1 MEKSFILCKFTPN
14 GDGLPDQCE
23 KLAISAD
30 KQQLEKYCL
39 ETLGGI
45 LYEFDSLDRPI
56 RPVKE
61 MWEDYYKII
70 SSEII
75 VLENKPNEKNVD
87 IIKGLLKWVKAQD
100 FDWDSDLDMIF
111 NPNFDEKNYNPK
123 KR

>member
-1 MEKSFILCKFTPN
+1 MKESFILCKFTPN

-30 KQQLEKYCL
+30 KKQLERYCL
-39 ETLGGI
+39 ETLGGT
-45 LYEFDSLDRPI
+45 LYEFDSLDKPI
-56 RPVKE
+56 RPGKQ

-70 SSEII
+70 PSKII
-75 VLENKPNEKNVD
+75 VLDNPQNENNVN

-100 FDWDSDLDMIF
+100 FDWGSDLDTIF
-111 NPNFDEKNYNPK
+111 NPKFDEKNYNPE